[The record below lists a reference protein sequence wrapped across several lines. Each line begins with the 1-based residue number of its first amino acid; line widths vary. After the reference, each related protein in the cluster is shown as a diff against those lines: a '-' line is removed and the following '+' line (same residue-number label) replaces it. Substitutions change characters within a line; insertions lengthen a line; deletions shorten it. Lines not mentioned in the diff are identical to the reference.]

1 MRLVMCLLVLLSAP
15 AMAQSGSILGE
26 WIGPEDPDGN
36 RSTIEVFPCADDRY
50 CGRVSAVTL
59 ASADI
64 LLNQVILL
72 DLQQVSEAKYTG
84 GRIRFDHLQWRF
96 SSTVQMR
103 SHDRLDLRAC
113 WAFVVCQTLPY
124 ERVSSS

>member
-1 MRLVMCLLVLLSAP
+1 MRLLVFLFMILPVP
-15 AMAQSGSILGE
+15 ALAQSNSILGE
-26 WIGPEDPDGN
+26 WIGPVDPDGN

-59 ASADI
+59 ASADV
-64 LLNQVILL
+64 LLDQVILL
-72 DLQQVSEAKYTG
+72 DLRPSGEGRYTG

-103 SHDRLDLRAC
+103 SNDRLDLRAC
-113 WAFVVCQTLPY
+113 WAVVVCQTLPY